1 MELDR
6 PIQELVD
13 NIVDLGEKK
22 DDDNNKK
29 LYNQNTTINN
39 EERRFNAKDIFL
51 FRIRNQNTLHTLSL
65 YLSSLKKTNDVY
77 TFFDLWYRN
86 KKEEN
91 GRYEF
96 VQSYPNESDLKR
108 WFEGEP
114 KFPYKENENENEYV
128 QSLSIIVGIAEEK
141 ALNKYNLPREHFSY
155 VNLLKNKKNLMFNIF
170 VLFITLQ
177 NFSSLSMYGHNANE
191 YYYNNNAKY
200 LKTALENC
208 NICKKLILKE
218 LHILYKDEYKSSGM
232 CHTVL
237 LYKLLN
243 IIKDNRESN
252 SEIAYGIISCF
263 LQTYNDIYFGAQDT
277 NLEPT
282 LDNDFYQHYVLKISQ
297 LTTTF
302 LTRYSEYLKCKNDS
316 CRTLVYPKDCLQTDD
331 NKEKISIR
339 RKIIK
344 DLNEKRKK
352 DVEKEENEKLAKKI
366 EDSARLKEQR
376 DRRATI
382 RGSEKSKADIEPL
395 HSPRERSPTERS
407 PIKRL
412 GGSTKIVIY
421 LVKIEK
427 LRELNKKLRK
437 NKTKNKNKIEKN
449 NKQIDE
455 LKIKIKKQKQK
466 EKLKKQKLK
475 KIENDKLK
483 KQKEKL
489 KKEKKNLKNK
499 KVKK

>member
-6 PIQELVD
+6 SRSIQELVD

-29 LYNQNTTINN
+29 LYNDNTTIDT
-39 EERRFNAKDIFL
+39 EHRRFSAKDIFL

-86 KKEEN
+86 KNEEN

-114 KFPYKENENENEYV
+114 KFPYKENENEYV

-208 NICKKLILKE
+208 NICKNLILKE

-352 DVEKEENEKLAKKI
+352 DVEKEEKDKLANEIAYTERQKQ
-366 EDSARLKEQR
+366 LR
-376 DRRATI
+376 DRRVDD
-382 RGSEKSKADIEPL
+382 RRDRNNRD
-395 HSPRERSPTERS
+395 SPRERDSPRKT
-407 PIKRL
+407 L

-475 KIENDKLK
+475 EIEHDKLK

-489 KKEKKNLKNK
+489 KKQKSKAK
-499 KVKK
+499 KVHITKKSKK